1 MRQNST
7 TAANGFYS
15 RWSSCVKIFGKPK
28 DANETVK
35 YGQRFVALSSKSQA
49 PHLSKLENGNCQKI
63 VAFAAHNL
71 RQNQQVVWKFAPP
84 KNNSVQKCCV

>member
-49 PHLSKLENGNCQKI
+49 PHLSKLENGNCQKLWRLRRTI
-63 VAFAAHNL
+63 CDKINRWCENL
-71 RQNQQVVWKFAPP
+71 RPRK
-84 KNNSVQKCCV
+84 